1 MSLDG
6 EGFVCI
12 WVGRFREEGELSAY
26 IEAVYDENGDSQ
38 CPFWSHSGVD
48 WFDHDFQEANF
59 LGKPP
64 DDWHQALA
72 KHSYAESFASGAAD
86 ALKSLASADDNALVL
101 LYDCDYDPAEAP
113 PSKAALLQY
122 VGRFPY
128 HKNESLP

>member
-1 MSLDG
+1 MSFDG
-6 EGFVCI
+6 ERFVCI
-12 WVGRFREEGELSAY
+12 WVGRFLEEEELSAY
-26 IEAVYDENGDSQ
+26 VEAVCDEDGDSH

-72 KHSYAESFASGAAD
+72 KHSYADSFASRAAA
-86 ALKSLASADDNALVL
+86 ALKSLAAAEDNALVL
-101 LYDCDYDPAEAP
+101 LYDCDYDPAGAP
-113 PSKAALLQY
+113 PSKASLLQY

-128 HKNESLP
+128 RKDDALP